1 MKRLFIAATFLL
13 ALAIVG
19 AGVVYSW
26 AISKFEAAGPLEER
40 QVVLIER
47 GAGLPQIAQQLT
59 DAGVIENPLI
69 FRLGARVTDEATK
82 LKAGE
87 FAFPAAVSPKQALEI
102 IVSGKTVARTLTI
115 PEGLT
120 SREIVALV
128 RVTEAMTGEIETV
141 PPEGTLLP
149 ETYHY
154 RYGDSR
160 PTLIERMRTSM
171 DELLAQQWPQ
181 RQDGLP
187 YDTRDQ
193 ALTLASIVEAE
204 TAVPDERALVAGVF
218 VNRLERGMRLQS
230 DPTVR
235 YALTEGTEPLD
246 RALTRQDWKLDHPYN
261 TYQIAGLPP
270 GPINNPGRK
279 AILAALD
286 PADTDYLYFVADGSG
301 GHAFAETLKQHNRN
315 VAEWRKVRDGE

>member
-1 MKRLFIAATFLL
+1 MKRLLVAATFLI

-26 AISKFEAAGPLEER
+26 AISKFEAAGPLEAR

-47 GAGLPQIAQQLT
+47 GAGLQQIAQQLT
-59 DAGVIENPLI
+59 DAGVIDNPLI
-69 FRLGARVTDEATK
+69 FRFGARVTDQASK
-82 LKAGE
+82 IKAGE
-87 FAFPAAVSPKQALEI
+87 FAFPARVSPKRALQI
-102 IVSGKTVARTLTI
+102 IVSGKTVARSLTV

-120 SREIVALV
+120 SRQIVALV
-128 RVTEAMTGEIETV
+128 RDAEVMTGEIETV

-160 PTLIERMRTSM
+160 PALIDRMRQAM
-171 DELLAQQWPQ
+171 DDLLAEQWPQ
-181 RQDGLP
+181 RQQGLP
-187 YDTRDQ
+187 YDTQ
-193 ALTLASIVEAE
+193 EEALTLASIVEAE
-204 TAVPDERALVAGVF
+204 TAVPGERALVAGVF
-218 VNRLERGMRLQS
+218 VNRLDRGMRLQS

-235 YALTEGTEPLD
+235 FALTEGKAPLD

-261 TYQIAGLPP
+261 TYQIGGLPP
-270 GPINNPGRK
+270 GPINNPGRE

-301 GHAFAETLKQHNRN
+301 GHAFAKTLQEHNRN